1 MTALATSLLQA
12 AGFATERF
20 DIDKEE
26 LHGTAALDPKRLA
39 LYLANLE
46 TASNQTAVRIFWAK
60 KHALDAP
67 RHVYEEDSVFVSFA
81 NPYHLQDVPR
91 IKTYINAYSCH
102 EDTVRAVIDRLL
114 GRSPF
119 TGVSPVDA
127 FCGLPDARL

>member
-1 MTALATSLLQA
+1 M
-12 AGFATERF
+12 ERF

-26 LHGTAALDPKRLA
+26 LHGTATLDGKRLT

-46 TASNQTAVRIFWAK
+46 PASNQTTVRLAWAK

-67 RHVYEEDSVFVSFA
+67 RHCREESSVFVSFA

-91 IKTYINAYSCH
+91 VRTYINAYSCH
-102 EDTVRAVIDRLL
+102 EDTIRAVVDKLL

-119 TGVSPVDA
+119 TGVSPIDA
-127 FCGLPDARL
+127 FCGLSDARI